1 MKLCLNKS
9 IADIAETVTATGKST
24 PSAFTILLG
33 FNGQPDQMG
42 NHSLIQHTSIENF
55 FCQACSRIWGHNYE
69 WDRQGLCSFGN
80 YNLNWEVGQ
89 QVHKVRKRNEGDH
102 FWYICD
108 GEIKTVWYDG
118 EHFFRLSDQRRLS
131 EVHPQETVWWPS
143 GLSWR
148 LSLDS
153 LKESGTTWNKRLE
166 NMLILSCPGDSQNK
180 YCFHGKD
187 KVVFKRKIS
196 QKQ

>member
-1 MKLCLNKS
+1 MKL
-9 IADIAETVTATGKST
+9 DETLLKQVHRWHCWNCNSHRKVDALGIHDPAQVQWPTWSDGKSLT
-24 PSAFTILLG
+24 HPTHVYWELFLS
-33 FNGQPDQMG
+33 
-42 NHSLIQHTSIENF
+42 SLQ
-55 FCQACSRIWGHNYE
+55 GHNYE

-102 FWYICD
+102 FWCICD

-131 EVHPQETVWWPS
+131 EVRQQETVWWPS
-143 GLSWR
+143 GLSWQ

-153 LKESGTTWNKRLE
+153 LKESGTT
-166 NMLILSCPGDSQNK
+166 
-180 YCFHGKD
+180 
-187 KVVFKRKIS
+187 
-196 QKQ
+196 